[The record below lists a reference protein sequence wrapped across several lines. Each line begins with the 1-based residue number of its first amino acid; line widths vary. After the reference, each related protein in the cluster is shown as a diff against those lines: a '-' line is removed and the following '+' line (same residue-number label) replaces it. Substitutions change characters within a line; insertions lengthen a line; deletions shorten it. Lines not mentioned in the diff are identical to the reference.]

1 MKHEIIMPDLGQT
14 AAEGKIIRWL
24 KRPGEKVAQGDP
36 ILEVETDKVTMEV
49 ESYEGGYLR
58 ALLVNEGEMASAM
71 SPIAILTDEPE
82 EAYDGTPLGEWHR
95 RRNLP
100 CLWLRHQLV
109 NRTPPIPKSLPATL
123 HRQSIIPQPLRPP
136 GIAPAS

>member
-49 ESYEGGYLR
+49 ESYQGGYLR
-58 ALLVNEGEMASAM
+58 ALLVNEGEMA
-71 SPIAILTDEPE
+71 PIAILTDEPE
-82 EAYDGTPLGEWHR
+82 EAYDGTPLGGMA
-95 RRNLP
+95 
-100 CLWLRHQLV
+100 
-109 NRTPPIPKSLPATL
+109 PATESAVPL
-123 HRQSIIPQPLRPP
+123 AQASACEQNASDSQIASRHPPQAVDHPAATPAARHRARE
-136 GIAPAS
+136 